1 MDYISGIKEYMSK
14 RGMTQGQF
22 ANHIGV
28 DEHTITR
35 WLRGK
40 TQPRAGA
47 MRDMVDRVLGI

>member
-1 MDYISGIKEYMSK
+1 MSK